1 MIMFCM
7 QYNNMIFY
15 IALFL
20 AIGFLLIEINNRHL
34 INLNLEEQ
42 LETLKRKYEK
52 LIKVLE
58 DKKVPKLESDL
69 KIDTTEET
77 IHLRTK
83 KKRNRK
89 QTSKKQLP
97 VMEFENTTFTESEE
111 TVEIGT
117 SFIRNNTKAIKNENV
132 HKIRITKSVAQR
144 LRGCCFKCSSN
155 THLGNNCQVYA
166 GCKLANYLCQR
177 CKLAVHRA
185 VDCKQST
192 EAQVAVEES
201 FSQST
206 LQ

>member
-1 MIMFCM
+1 
-7 QYNNMIFY
+7 MIFY

-42 LETLKRKYEK
+42 LDTLKRKYEK

-97 VMEFENTTFTESEE
+97 IMEFENTTFTESEE
-111 TVEIGT
+111 TVEVGT
-117 SFIRNNTKAIKNENV
+117 SFIRLSRSNTKAIKQENV
-132 HKIRITKSVAQR
+132 PIIKITKSVAQR

>member
-1 MIMFCM
+1 
-7 QYNNMIFY
+7 MIFY

-111 TVEIGT
+111 TVEVGT
-117 SFIRNNTKAIKNENV
+117 SFIRNNTKAMKNENV
-132 HKIRITKSVAQR
+132 HKIRITKSVAKR

-192 EAQVAVEES
+192 ETQVSVEES

>member
-1 MIMFCM
+1 
-7 QYNNMIFY
+7 MIFY

-89 QTSKKQLP
+89 RTSKKQLP
-97 VMEFENTTFTESEE
+97 VMEFANTTFTESEE
-111 TVEIGT
+111 TVEVGT

-192 EAQVAVEES
+192 EAQIAVEES

>member
-1 MIMFCM
+1 
-7 QYNNMIFY
+7 MIFY

-34 INLNLEEQ
+34 INLNLEGQ

-89 QTSKKQLP
+89 RTSKKQLP
-97 VMEFENTTFTESEE
+97 VMEFANTTFTESEE
-111 TVEIGT
+111 TVEVGT

-192 EAQVAVEES
+192 EAQIAVEES

>member
-1 MIMFCM
+1 
-7 QYNNMIFY
+7 MIFY

-42 LETLKRKYEK
+42 LDTLKRKYEK

-89 QTSKKQLP
+89 LTSKKQLP
-97 VMEFENTTFTESEE
+97 IMEFENTTFTESEE
-111 TVEIGT
+111 TVEVGT
-117 SFIRNNTKAIKNENV
+117 SFIRLSRSNTKAIKQENV
-132 HKIRITKSVAQR
+132 PIIKITKSVAQR